1 MAKFKVIKKVGDY
14 APLNMVVDGQLI
26 SNDKDP
32 NWKVAFRYTSDATK
46 QKGLT
51 FAEYAA
57 KDVNQFSQFFEPFD
71 DAAKKMVSDFKEGK
85 TITSTSETV
94 QPPKELDNVI
104 NNLQSFSNRAKIMS
118 TIGLAAGLGFAHY
131 KKSSVKGYIG
141 YALLFSFIGT
151 LVAAASVKIV
161 PPKK

>member
-85 TITSTSETV
+85 VPASTTNVE
-94 QPPKELDNVI
+94 PPKELGNIMDKM
-104 NNLQSFSNRAKIMS
+104 QAFSKRAKILS
-118 TIGLAAGLGFAHY
+118 PIGCAAGLGFAHY

-151 LVAAASVKIV
+151 LVAAASVKIA

>member
-1 MAKFKVIKKVGDY
+1 MARFKVIKKVGDY

-46 QKGLT
+46 KKGLT
-51 FAEYAA
+51 FAEYTA
-57 KDVNQFSQFFEPFD
+57 KDVNQFSEFFEPFD
-71 DAAKKMVSDFKEGK
+71 EAAKKMVSDFKEGK
-85 TITSTSETV
+85 ASTSTTIE
-94 QPPKELDNVI
+94 PPKEIADVFNK
-104 NNLQSFSNRAKIMS
+104 LQVFSNRAKILS
-118 TIGLAAGLGFAHY
+118 PIGLAAGLGFAYY